1 MILKLI
7 IFIHIVAATIWTGGH
22 LILSLTFL
30 PKALSQNDFRII
42 ETFESKYERIGIP
55 SLLILV
61 ATGIYLATVYTENFW
76 SFDFSIHFNKHI
88 YIKLILLICTIA
100 LAIHA
105 RFFLIPKRAL
115 KPLSYHIILVTI
127 VSVLFV
133 FVGFSAR
140 TGGLL

>member
-1 MILKLI
+1 MVLKLI
-7 IFIHIVAATIWTGGH
+7 IFIHIVAATVWTGGH

-30 PKALSQNDFRII
+30 PKALAQNDFRII
-42 ETFESKYERIGIP
+42 ETFEAKYERIGIP
-55 SLLILV
+55 SLFILV
-61 ATGIYLATVYTENFW
+61 ASGIYLTTVYTHNFW

-127 VSVLFV
+127 VSILFV

>member
-30 PKALSQNDFRII
+30 PKALAQNDFRII

-61 ATGIYLATVYTENFW
+61 ASGIYLATIYTDNFW
-76 SFDFSIHFNKHI
+76 AFDFSIHFNKHI